1 MNAYWV
7 TSEVTPQQVFGEV
20 KEETDLKIKIPDS
33 EWSLSDLVLEHSLSL
48 QPDTSSGHTL
58 AHRNADTRE
67 RESVPRSKHLQVS
80 RARGRLRPIS

>member
-33 EWSLSDLVLEHSLSL
+33 LSLSDLVLEHSLSL
-48 QPDTSSGHTL
+48 LPDTSSGHTL

-67 RESVPRSKHLQVS
+67 RQSHVQNTYRFQEP
-80 RARGRLRPIS
+80 GED